1 MEMQTLLNSLQA
13 TLMPAWEMIP
23 DFGLYM
29 DQLISFVDKSAGVPE
44 GGALTK
50 SMVNNYVKS
59 GLVDRP
65 TGKTYTRDSIAQLM
79 MICRLKQ
86 VLTLDEMKEL
96 LHPYQGHTTEQ
107 IYNGFRKEQ
116 LGWLER
122 IAPEREIDQN
132 PLTYAMQASACQT
145 ICRMLLEENRTPRE
159 EQ

>member
-1 MEMQTLLNSLQA
+1 MEMQTLLHQLQT
-13 TLMPAWEMIP
+13 TLLPAWELIP

-29 DQLISFVDKSAGVPE
+29 DQLTGFVDKSAGLS
-44 GGALTK
+44 GNGALTK

-65 TGKTYTRDSIAQLM
+65 AGKTYTRDSIAQLM

-107 IYNGFRKEQ
+107 IYSSFRLQQLSWIEQ
-116 LGWLER
+116 
-122 IAPEREIDQN
+122 IAPEKPVDQN

-145 ICRMLLEENRTPRE
+145 ICRMLLEENRAPQE
-159 EQ
+159 EA